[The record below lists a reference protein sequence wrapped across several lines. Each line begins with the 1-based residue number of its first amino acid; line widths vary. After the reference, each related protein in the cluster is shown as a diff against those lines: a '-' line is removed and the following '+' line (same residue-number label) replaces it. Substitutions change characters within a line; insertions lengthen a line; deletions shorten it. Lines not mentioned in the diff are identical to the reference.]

1 MSRKEEK
8 KKGTSRKEKKNKRG
22 NMPSTKRKRKKKGN
36 VQERKEKKK
45 GKEEEE
51 RGNVPSKKKK
61 KGRKELDMGIFVYY
75 ATLFSSFNFLLILG
89 RKLFGRSKE
98 KILGSHNL
106 FFFLLTQPNTLQK
119 ILIFIFALKFYI
131 YPILCLNKHTLIHT
145 NYLTFLPQPN
155 GQG

>member
-45 GKEEEE
+45 RKRRRRKRQCAQPKKE
-51 RGNVPSKKKK
+51 K

-75 ATLFSSFNFLLILG
+75 ATLFSSFNFLFILG
-89 RKLFGRSKE
+89 RKLFDRSKH
-98 KILGSHNL
+98 LGPHNL

>member
-8 KKGTSRKEKKNKRG
+8 KKEHPGKKRKTKEATCLAQKEKEKRKGTSK
-22 NMPSTKRKRKKKGN
+22 
-36 VQERKEKKK
+36 KEKKK
-45 GKEEEE
+45 K
-51 RGNVPSKKKK
+51 RKRRRRKRQCAQQKKK

-75 ATLFSSFNFLLILG
+75 ATLFSFFNFFLILG

-98 KILGSHNL
+98 KTLGFYNL

-119 ILIFIFALKFYI
+119 ILILIFTLKFYI
-131 YPILCLNKHTLIHT
+131 YPILRLNKHTLIHT